1 MEFIVSSSKLNQQL
15 QIISKVIKAK
25 PTLPILEYF
34 LFSINGKQL
43 KLTATD
49 LETTIVCSLDLDN
62 ASEDI
67 NIAIESKRLLN
78 ILKEFAEQPL
88 IFNIKKDDNNDG
100 LSVTIK
106 TNSGIYQLMADAAD
120 EFPKVPTIDKDSANK
135 FTLKSKIFIK
145 GIQTS
150 IFATGNDEYRPVM
163 NGIFCEIFEN
173 QINMVATDAHKLVK
187 YNYKNLENNFSN
199 TFILPQKTASL
210 LKNINPPAEE
220 DIQVIFNEKNI
231 FIQIENF
238 QLVAQLIEGKFPNYQ
253 VVIPESNNKK
263 LTIDRLD
270 FLNALRRVSVF
281 ANTSTNLVK
290 LSINSEKVVIEG
302 KDIDFSISGSET
314 LNAQFEGDSID
325 IGFKSTF
332 LIEMLN
338 NLDSKEIVME
348 LTEPSRAVIL
358 YPTEYDDENE
368 VILMLLMPMMV
379 S

>member
-1 MEFIVSSSKLNQQL
+1 MEFIVSSSQLNQQL

-34 LFSINGKQL
+34 LFSIKGKQL
-43 KLTATD
+43 NLTATD
-49 LETTIVCSLDLDN
+49 LETTIICTLDLDN

-67 NIAIESKRLLN
+67 EIAIESKRLLN

-88 IFNIKKDDNNDG
+88 IFNITKEGEN
-100 LSVTIK
+100 LTVTIK
-106 TNSGIYQLMADAAD
+106 TNSGVYQLMADSAD
-120 EFPKVPTIDKDSANK
+120 EFPKVPEIDKDTANK
-135 FTLKSKIFIK
+135 FSLKSETFIK
-145 GIQTS
+145 GLHTTL
-150 IFATGNDEYRPVM
+150 FATANDEYRPVM
-163 NGIFCEIFEN
+163 NGVFCEISEN

-187 YNYKNLENNFSN
+187 YNYQNLENSFSD

-220 DIQVIFNEKNI
+220 NIQVIFNEKNI

-253 VVIPESNNKK
+253 AVIPESNNKK

-281 ANTSTNLVK
+281 ANSSTNLIK
-290 LSINSEKVVIEG
+290 LSINGEKVDIEG
-302 KDIDFSISGSET
+302 KDLDFSISGSET
-314 LNAQFEGDSID
+314 LNAQFEGDPIE

-338 NLDSKEIVME
+338 NLDSKEIIME
-348 LTEPSRAVIL
+348 LTESSRAIIL
-358 YPTEYDDENE
+358 YPGEYDDENE
-368 VILMLLMPMMV
+368 RILMLLMPMMAN
-379 S
+379 

>member
-1 MEFIVSSSKLNQQL
+1 MEFIVSSSQLNQQL

-34 LFSINGKQL
+34 LFSIKGKQL
-43 KLTATD
+43 LLTATD
-49 LETTIVCSLDLDN
+49 LETTVICTLDLDN

-67 NIAIESKRLLN
+67 NVAIESKRLLN

-88 IFNIKKDDNNDG
+88 IFNITKDANNDG
-100 LSVTIK
+100 LTVTIK
-106 TNSGIYQLMADAAD
+106 TNSGVYQLMADSAD
-120 EFPKVPTIDKDSANK
+120 EFPKVPEIDENTANK
-135 FTLKSKIFIK
+135 FSLKSETFIK

-150 IFATGNDEYRPVM
+150 LFATANDEYRPVM

-187 YNYKNLENNFSN
+187 YNYQNLENNFSD

-220 DIQVIFNEKNI
+220 SLQVIFNEKNI

-253 VVIPESNNKK
+253 AVIPESNNKK
-263 LTIDRLD
+263 LTIDRID

-281 ANTSTNLVK
+281 ANSSTNLIK
-290 LSINSEKVVIEG
+290 LSIDSEKVNIEG
-302 KDIDFSISGSET
+302 KDLDFSISGSET
-314 LNAQFEGDSID
+314 LNTQYEGEPIE

-338 NLDSKEIVME
+338 NLDSKEVIME
-348 LTEPSRAVIL
+348 LTESSRAVIL
-358 YPTEYDDENE
+358 YPSEYDDENE
-368 VILMLLMPMMV
+368 RILMLLMPMMAN
-379 S
+379 

>member
-34 LFSINGKQL
+34 LFSIKGKQL
-43 KLTATD
+43 HLTATD
-49 LETTIVCSLDLDN
+49 LETTVVCTLDLDN
-62 ASEDI
+62 SSEDI
-67 NIAIESKRLLN
+67 DVAIESKRLLN

-88 IFNIKKDDNNDG
+88 IFNITKDENNDN
-100 LSVTIK
+100 LTVTIK
-106 TNSGIYQLMADAAD
+106 TNSGVYQLMADSAD
-120 EFPKVPTIDKDSANK
+120 EFPKVPEINESTANK
-135 FTLKSKIFIK
+135 FSLKSEIFIK
-145 GIQTS
+145 GLQTS
-150 IFATGNDEYRPVM
+150 LFATANDEYRPVM
-163 NGIFCEIFEN
+163 NGVFCEIFED

-187 YNYKNLENNFSN
+187 YNYKNLENNFSD

-220 DIQVIFNEKNI
+220 NLQIIFNEKNI

-253 VVIPESNNKK
+253 AVIPESNNKK

-281 ANTSTNLVK
+281 ANSSTNLIK
-290 LSINSEKVVIEG
+290 LSINNEKIVIEG
-302 KDIDFSISGSET
+302 KDLDFSISGSET
-314 LNAQFEGDSID
+314 LNVQFEGDPIE

-338 NLDSKEIVME
+338 NLDSKEIIME
-348 LTEPSRAVIL
+348 STESSRATIL
-358 YPTEYDDENE
+358 YPTEYEDENE
-368 VILMLLMPMMV
+368 RILMLLMPMMAN
-379 S
+379 